1 MKLAKKMTGIIYS
14 IFRKFKNKYLLT
26 IFLTALLPLI
36 VTLVLVLNITARH
49 FQSQQINM
57 MLSETSLVETA
68 LEEKIQSIYQG
79 GRYLSN
85 YLSRAL
91 PAATQEQKTQS
102 YNELQKLEQIQYNI
116 SFLKTL
122 CGLKHIQLYSDKIP
136 YLTSQTD
143 SIEPMAAL
151 DPIAELHP
159 EILNHPTGG
168 KLHFFVTNPTE
179 IQFYK
184 GNLFEGRISF
194 YDAIYTVKKEVLAVF
209 FLENDTRSFLD
220 CTSHLPGSQILITD
234 QQGHLICSNA
244 TAALQQQMETAVFSD
259 ETSYLILDRYFVQRK
274 HIPLSDWNVTIAA
287 SLPPS
292 ISPWQMLGSA
302 YLFILIFTFLF
313 SIGIS
318 ILLSNLQARR
328 LQEYYTAI
336 STIDSTEPQ
345 RTAELPDQLDQ
356 MLSTIHHPDEI
367 DHVMGKFS
375 SLVRDHL
382 RLMDSVKQRE
392 MEIEKYK
399 FKVLQEQINPHFLYN
414 ALETLR
420 LCMILNRS
428 EDALQS
434 LDSLSRFYRTALSK
448 GRDTLSIREEL
459 DMITN
464 YLQIENIGYSGSI
477 LWTMNVEEECLD
489 YPIPKFLLQPLVEN
503 SILHS
508 RANQVQTPLQIDV
521 SIHKENDF
529 LHIIVRDN
537 GSGIEPETLQNLQ
550 NALAADSLERGK
562 IGFGLGNVNRRLKLF
577 YGSSYGLQIRSV
589 PGCTENV
596 IRLPIAILW

>member
-26 IFLTALLPLI
+26 IFLTSLLPLI
-36 VTLVLVLNITARH
+36 VTLILVLNITARH

-57 MLSETSLVETA
+57 MISETSLVETA

-79 GRYLSN
+79 SRYLSN
-85 YLSRAL
+85 YLSRAI
-91 PAATQEQKTQS
+91 PATIQKEKMQS

-122 CGLKHIQLYSDKIP
+122 CDLKHIQIYSDKIP
-136 YLTSQTD
+136 YLTSQSD

-151 DPIAELHP
+151 NSMTEIHP
-159 EILNHPTGG
+159 EILDHPSGG

-184 GNLFEGRISF
+184 GSLLEGRVSF
-194 YDAIYTVKKEVLAVF
+194 YEAIYTVKKEILAVF
-209 FLENDTRSFLD
+209 FLENDARSFLD
-220 CTSHLPGSQILITD
+220 CASRLPGSQIMITD
-234 QQGHLICSNA
+234 QQGKLICSNA
-244 TAALQQQMETAVFSD
+244 TEELQQQMESAVFSD
-259 ETSYLILDRYFVQRK
+259 ETPYLILDQYFIQKKSISLV
-274 HIPLSDWNVTIAA
+274 DWNVTIAA
-287 SLPPS
+287 PLPPAV
-292 ISPWQMLGSA
+292 SPWQMLGSA
-302 YLFILIFTFLF
+302 YIFILMFTFLF

-328 LQEYYTAI
+328 LQKYYTAI
-336 STIDSTEPQ
+336 STADSTMPQ
-345 RTAELPDQLDQ
+345 RAADLPDKLDQ

-375 SLVRDHL
+375 NLVRDHL

-428 EDALQS
+428 DDALQS
-434 LDSLSRFYRTALSK
+434 LDSLSHFYRIALSK

-477 LWTMNVEEECLD
+477 LWTMNIDEECLD

-508 RANQVQTPLQIDV
+508 RVSQQQAPLQIDV
-521 SIHKENDF
+521 LIHKENDF
-529 LHIIVRDN
+529 LHITVRDN
-537 GSGIEPETLQNLQ
+537 GFGIEPETLQNLQ
-550 NALAADSLERGK
+550 DALAADSLERGK

>member
-194 YDAIYTVKKEVLAVF
+194 YDAIYTVKK
-209 FLENDTRSFLD
+209 
-220 CTSHLPGSQILITD
+220 G
-234 QQGHLICSNA
+234 
-244 TAALQQQMETAVFSD
+244 
-259 ETSYLILDRYFVQRK
+259 
-274 HIPLSDWNVTIAA
+274 
-287 SLPPS
+287 
-292 ISPWQMLGSA
+292 
-302 YLFILIFTFLF
+302 
-313 SIGIS
+313 
-318 ILLSNLQARR
+318 

-434 LDSLSRFYRTALSK
+434 LDSLSRFYRIALSK

-508 RANQVQTPLQIDV
+508 RADLAQTPLQIDV

-550 NALAADSLERGK
+550 DALAADSLERGK